1 MKPIPVNNKY
11 LVSIQRPHLWLAS
24 AIAIILVLSLLFWLV
39 FDYGRKTSG
48 FYLSETETQIDL
60 LESEI
65 AELKKQNEDLHRER
79 TKLARD
85 HGIDKDA
92 SSQVTKT
99 LSEKQEQI
107 LEMKEELSFYRSIV
121 APSKSQR
128 TIVIKKI
135 DFKPEADN
143 EYSYK
148 VTLNH
153 DGGKLGVLSRG
164 IVEFAVEGQQSD
176 GKIVR
181 LDWPTVS
188 TNKVNKRQ
196 KFGFKFFQNF
206 EGSIRF
212 PADFRPLSIYVR
224 VLPSSSRIPKVEEV
238 YAWDKLISDGEQEN
252 VGQTENKTNEN

>member
-11 LVSIQRPHLWLAS
+11 LISIQRPHLWLVS
-24 AIAIILVLSLLFWLV
+24 TMVIILVLILLFWLT
-39 FDYGRKTSG
+39 FDYGRKASG
-48 FYLSETETQIDL
+48 FYLSETENQIEL

-65 AELKKQNEDLHRER
+65 ADLKKQNEILHRER

-135 DFKPEADN
+135 DFKPEANDQ
-143 EYSYK
+143 YSYK

-164 IVEFAVEGQQSD
+164 MVEFAVEGEQAD
-176 GKIVR
+176 GKVVR

-188 TNKVNKRQ
+188 TTAVSKRQ
-196 KFGFKFFQNF
+196 RFGFKFFQNF

-212 PADFRPLSIYVR
+212 PADFRPISIYVR
-224 VLPSSSRIPKVEEV
+224 VLPSSSSIPKVEEV
-238 YAWDKLISDGEQEN
+238 YAWEKLISDGEQTN
-252 VGQTENKTNEN
+252 VGQIENKTNEN

>member
-11 LVSIQRPHLWLAS
+11 LISIQRPHLWITSALAV
-24 AIAIILVLSLLFWLV
+24 ILVISLLFWLV
-39 FDYGRKTSG
+39 FDYGREASG
-48 FYLSETETQIDL
+48 FYLSETESQIEL

-65 AELKKQNEDLHRER
+65 AELKKQNEVLHRER
-79 TKLARD
+79 TKLTRD

-121 APSKSQR
+121 TPGKSQR

-135 DFKPEADN
+135 DFKPETN
-143 EYSYK
+143 NQYSYK

-164 IVEFAVEGQQSD
+164 MVEFTVEGEQAD

-188 TNKVNKRQ
+188 TTKATKRQ
-196 KFGFKFFQNF
+196 RFGFKFFQNF

-212 PADFRPLSIYVR
+212 PADFRPISIYVR

-238 YAWDKLISDGEQEN
+238 YAWENLISDGEQTN